1 MSTEC
6 NICLEKYNKRITI
19 DKLVYLTGNKITC
32 FKCDYSTCTYCTKK
46 FLLDSANDA
55 KCMNCKHSWDREFLI
70 NNFTKVFIN
79 KEYKKHR
86 EDTLFD
92 REKALIPATM
102 NIINRENQIV
112 DLRKQK
118 EIFRKKMENQLYD
131 YDVKIWNLENS
142 SGKTKRDKN
151 KFIKKCTSQDCK
163 GFLSSQWKCGL
174 CECYTCKDC
183 HEIIGKRINI
193 DDGTTQLPPH
203 ECNEDNIKTAQLLT
217 KECKNCPKCASPIY
231 KIDGCSQMW
240 CTECKTAF
248 SWRTGEIITG
258 HFHNPHY
265 YEWLRQ
271 NNGGDDIPREPGDNP
286 CEIPYRR
293 LLDHLYNILFQDS
306 NNQNLHPT
314 LPPHFKT
321 DNSFYF
327 HNEVFEIKRII
338 TFFESLHRFINH
350 INDIYINDI
359 DRTCLVNDDNHLF
372 NSNLDMRKSYLKN
385 LCTPE
390 EFKKDIQKNEKKRL
404 KLIDRKQIYQTF
416 TNVLNDILRKILSY
430 NEIQK
435 IIDSLNEI
443 CNIINHI
450 NDQLSK
456 HKTIYN
462 CVIEYITLHTSKRRY
477 YPRGRHIQ
485 QYDNQSHLKYCIDI
499 RFLKV
504 YNNIPNYSIDFF
516 KLNNV

>member
-1 MSTEC
+1 MATEC
-6 NICLEKYNKRITI
+6 NICLEKYNKKITI

-32 FKCDYSTCTYCTKK
+32 IKCNYSTCTYCTKK
-46 FLLDSANDA
+46 VLLNSANDA
-55 KCMNCKHSWDREFLI
+55 RCMNCKHPWDREFLI

-79 KEYKKHR
+79 KDYKKHR

-92 REKALIPATM
+92 RETALIPTTM
-102 NIINRENQIV
+102 NIINQENQIN
-112 DLRKQK
+112 DLKKQK
-118 EIFRKKMENQLYD
+118 EEFRKKMETQLYD
-131 YDVKIWNLENS
+131 YDVNIWNLENS

-174 CECYTCKDC
+174 CECYTCKHC
-183 HEIIGKRINI
+183 HEVIGKRIHN
-193 DDGTTQLPPH
+193 DDRTTQLPPH

-240 CTECKTAF
+240 CTECRTAF
-248 SWRTGEIITG
+248 SWKTGEIITG

-271 NNGGDDIPREPGDNP
+271 NNDDEDIPREPGDNP
-286 CEIPYRR
+286 CEVPYRQ
-293 LLDHLYNILFQDS
+293 LLGHINNILFQNYDNHKLDPYV
-306 NNQNLHPT
+306 NNNIN
-314 LPPHFKT
+314 FKT
-321 DNSFYF
+321 DSSLYF
-327 HNEVFEIKRII
+327 HDTNFEIKRII

-350 INDIYINDI
+350 INDITITDI
-359 DRTCLVNDDNHLF
+359 DRTCLINDDNHLF
-372 NSNLDMRKSYLKN
+372 NSNLFMRKWYLKDK
-385 LCTPE
+385 CTPE

-416 TNVLNDILRKILSY
+416 TNVSNDILRKILSY
-430 NEIQK
+430 NDIQQ

-443 CNIINHI
+443 CNITNHI

-456 HKTIYN
+456 HKKIYN
-462 CVIEYITLHTSKRRY
+462 CVTDYIKIYPANRRY
-477 YPRGRHIQ
+477 FPRTASNRAKT
-485 QYDNQSHLKYCIDI
+485 HLKPCIDI
-499 RFLKV
+499 KFHKLHD
-504 YNNIPNYSIDFF
+504 IPNYSINDF
-516 KLNNV
+516 KIIKK